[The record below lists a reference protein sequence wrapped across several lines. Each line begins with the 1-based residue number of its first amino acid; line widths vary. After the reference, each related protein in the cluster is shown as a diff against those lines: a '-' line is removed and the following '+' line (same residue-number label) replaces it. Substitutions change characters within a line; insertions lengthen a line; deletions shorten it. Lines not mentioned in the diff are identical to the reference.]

1 MNKKG
6 VIGMKKLFVIL
17 CLIFVLTA
25 QGWALE
31 GRGLK
36 GVKVVK
42 LVQTTRSWN
51 GASLPGYPK
60 GKPEITILK
69 ITIGPHV
76 RLPLHKHPV
85 INAGV
90 LLKGKL
96 TVITE
101 RGKKLKLKAG
111 DPIVE
116 VVNTWHYGINEG
128 NQPAVIVVFY
138 AGTPGTPLTIIRK
151 E

>member
-1 MNKKG
+1 VVKKFLMI
-6 VIGMKKLFVIL
+6 V
-17 CLIFVLTA
+17 CLIVMMA
-25 QGWALE
+25 SQGWTAE
-31 GRGLK
+31 REGLK
-36 GVKVVK
+36 GVKVVQ

-51 GASLPGYPK
+51 GVALPGYPK

-69 ITIGPHV
+69 MTIGPHV

-90 LLKGKL
+90 LLKGEL

-101 RGKKLKLKAG
+101 KGKRLRLQAG

-116 VVNTWHYGINEG
+116 VVHTWHDGINEG
-128 NQPAVIVVFY
+128 NQPAVIIVFY
-138 AGTPGTPLTIIRK
+138 AGTPGTPLTLIRK
-151 E
+151 K